1 MPAGP
6 VGRGTHRQGV
16 AGDPPAPHPAPAGCS
31 FTFLSPDY
39 RETSLHGKLGS
50 RKDKK
55 GAGVSDWLKSFTAI
69 TTVDP
74 TFPSMP
80 TGPIELLASSKG
92 SRTRPKVRVMCRG
105 QCCGSSRGFWNIT
118 DTN

>member
-6 VGRGTHRQGV
+6 VGRGTHRQRV
-16 AGDPPAPHPAPAGCS
+16 AGDISAPRPASAGCS
-31 FTFLSPDY
+31 FTFLSPNY
-39 RETSLHGKLGS
+39 KETSLHGKLSS

-80 TGPIELLASSKG
+80 TGHTELLASSKG
-92 SRTRPKVRVMCRG
+92 SRTRSKVHDMCRG
-105 QCCGSSRGFWNIT
+105 RCCGSSRGF
-118 DTN
+118 